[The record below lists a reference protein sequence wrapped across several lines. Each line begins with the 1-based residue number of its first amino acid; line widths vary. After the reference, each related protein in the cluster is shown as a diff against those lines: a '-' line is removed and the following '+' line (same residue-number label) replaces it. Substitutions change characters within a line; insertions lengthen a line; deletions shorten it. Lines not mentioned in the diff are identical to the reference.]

1 MPPVNPRLR
10 RRQSWSYP
18 FRRAVLRGLG
28 VVLPPLLTI
37 VIFLWVLGTIQQ
49 YALEPVTLGTRNVIA
64 WYWNKQDQ
72 RKLDGAPTKVGE
84 APSEIEL
91 AGGEVYVRLGNGI
104 YIPREVLST
113 LRNDPSAVLRTGDR
127 SEIYRRYAEVVYL
140 QPQRVVPLFVCV
152 FILLLYL
159 LGKFMAAGIGGM
171 FWNLFERGIHRLPLV
186 RIVYGSVK
194 QVTDFMFNEKEIEY
208 KRVVAVEYPRKGTW
222 SLGFVTGESLLDI
235 RSATNEPM
243 LSLMIPASP
252 MSITGYIVTV
262 PKSETIDLDLTIDQ
276 ALQFVIS
283 CGVVVP
289 PHQIPRTLET
299 AS

>member
-1 MPPVNPRLR
+1 M
-10 RRQSWSYP
+10 
-18 FRRAVLRGLG
+18 LRGLG

-49 YALEPVTLGTRNVIA
+49 YALKPVTLGTRNIVA
-64 WYWNKQDQ
+64 WYWNEQDQ
-72 RKLDGAPTKVGE
+72 QKLAGAPTRPGE
-84 APSEIEL
+84 APSELEL
-91 AGGEVYVRLGNGI
+91 ADGEVYVRLGNGI
-104 YIPREVLST
+104 YIPREVQRT
-113 LRNDPSAVLRTGDR
+113 LRNDASGVLRNDDR
-127 SEIYRRYAEVVYL
+127 SEIYRRYVEVVYL
-140 QPQRVVPLFVCV
+140 QPQWVIPLFVCV

-208 KRVVAVEYPRKGTW
+208 KRVVAVEYPRRGSW

-252 MSITGYIVTV
+252 MSVTGYIVTV